1 MPNPSSFVF
10 SSPAPRVVFGRGTA
24 MSAAREVAAA
34 GIDRA
39 IVLCTRSGLEL
50 SKRIAASA
58 NIADVVMPA
67 HPDITREEYERLI
80 ELARQKEAGAF
91 VAVGGGTPIGLA
103 KAISATTP
111 LRYLAIP
118 TTYSGSEMARTW
130 HFGKGADGR
139 KGASFAALPFTA
151 LYDPDMTVTLPPRV
165 SAQSGMN
172 AMAHAVESLYG
183 PDRSPVVETM
193 AEAAVRGL
201 ATSLPRVV
209 ARPDDIDARTD
220 AFYAAWLAAAFRAEV
235 GVEHALAQRLRDRFG
250 LSHAG
255 AHTVVTPYAIAF
267 NRDAAKPAME
277 AIKRALGA
285 SDAGLGLYELN
296 VRLGNPTA
304 LKDLGMKAPDIE
316 AGADYVM
323 SSPIVNPRPV
333 SRADLVELITQA
345 FHGAP
350 PCF

>member
-1 MPNPSSFVF
+1 LCC
-10 SSPAPRVVFGRGTA
+10 
-24 MSAAREVAAA
+24 ARA
-34 GIDRA
+34 RA
-39 IVLCTRSGLEL
+39 I
-50 SKRIAASA
+50 SA
-58 NIADVVMPA
+58 ED
-67 HPDITREEYERLI
+67 YERLI
-80 ELARQKEAGAF
+80 RLAQQKQSGGF

-103 KAISATTP
+103 KAIAATTP

-130 HFGKGADGR
+130 HYGKGKEGR
-139 KGASFAALPFTA
+139 KGSGFAALPVTA
-151 LYDPDMTVTLPPRV
+151 VYDPELTLSLPAAV

-183 PDRSPVVETM
+183 PGRSPVVETM

-201 ATSLPRVV
+201 AASLPRVV

-255 AHTVVTPYAIAF
+255 AHTVMTPYAIAF
-267 NRDAAKPAME
+267 NRHAARPAMA
-277 AIKRALGA
+277 AIERALGA
-285 SDAGLGLYELN
+285 ADAGLGLYELN

-304 LKDLGMKAPDIE
+304 LKDLGMKASDIE
-316 AGADYVM
+316 AGADHVIA
-323 SSPIVNPRPV
+323 SPIVNPRPV
-333 SRADLVELITQA
+333 SRADVVELITQA